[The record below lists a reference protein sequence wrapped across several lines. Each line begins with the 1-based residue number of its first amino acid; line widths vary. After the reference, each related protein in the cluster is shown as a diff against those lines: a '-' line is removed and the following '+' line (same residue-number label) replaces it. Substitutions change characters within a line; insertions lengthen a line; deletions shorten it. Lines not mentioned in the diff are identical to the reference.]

1 MTENYMISNSYTPM
15 LRYVAFYTHT
25 RR

>member
-15 LRYVAFYTHT
+15 LRYVAFYTRT